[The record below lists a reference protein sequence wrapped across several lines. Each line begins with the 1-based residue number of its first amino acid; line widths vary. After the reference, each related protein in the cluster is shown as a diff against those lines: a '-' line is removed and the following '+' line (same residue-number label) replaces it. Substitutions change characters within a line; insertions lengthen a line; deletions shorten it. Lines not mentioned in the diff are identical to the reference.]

1 MAWLRFHVRFGM
13 ERRARPRLTRLHLL
27 PAVRTDCLL
36 LAAISMLQQQLP
48 WHLIHQL
55 PLSQRRLACHLIQC
69 RLRLPFPQRPNLG
82 KHLLGPRAQILS
94 SALTV
99 SLRARFAILNRH
111 SSSTPYHPH
120 EILGCTPARSA
131 RSVLSPMHCS
141 ARCTVA
147 HFTAPRVYLL
157 CGTSP
162 NRKLESATSSHRV
175 ASEPSKGMSNE
186 LRTNSPACHC
196 VVG

>member
-13 ERRARPRLTRLHLL
+13 ERRARPALIRLHLL
-27 PAVRTDCLL
+27 PALWTDCLL

-99 SLRARFAILNRH
+99 SLRAPLLFSTATPRPPPIILTKYWDAPRRG
-111 SSSTPYHPH
+111 
-120 EILGCTPARSA
+120 LQDRS
-131 RSVLSPMHCS
+131 S

-147 HFTAPRVYLL
+147 QVTASGVYLL

-162 NRKLESATSSHRV
+162 IRKLESATSSHRV

-196 VVG
+196 AVG

>member
-1 MAWLRFHVRFGM
+1 MAWLRFHVRLGM
-13 ERRARPRLTRLHLL
+13 ERRARPAPIRLHLL
-27 PAVRTDCLL
+27 PALWPDCLL

-94 SALTV
+94 SALPV

-120 EILGCTPARSA
+120 EILGCSPARSA
-131 RSVLSPMHCS
+131 RSVLS
-141 ARCTVA
+141 RCTVA
-147 HFTAPRVYLL
+147 HFTASGVYLL

-196 VVG
+196 AVG

>member
-1 MAWLRFHVRFGM
+1 MPAFLNRCLTTCLQASSTGAPPMDWLHFHVRFGM

-48 WHLIHQL
+48 WHLTNKL
-55 PLSQRRLACHLIQC
+55 RPWQRRLACHLIKC
-69 RLRLPFPQRPNLG
+69 RLRTLFPPRPNLG

-94 SALTV
+94 SALPV

-131 RSVLSPMHCS
+131 RSVLSPMHCCPS
-141 ARCTVA
+141 
-147 HFTAPRVYLL
+147 HGSPRLFAMRNI
-157 CGTSP
+157 THP
-162 NRKLESATSSHRV
+162 
-175 ASEPSKGMSNE
+175 
-186 LRTNSPACHC
+186 
-196 VVG
+196 

>member
-48 WHLIHQL
+48 WHLTNKL
-55 PLSQRRLACHLIQC
+55 RPSQRRLACHLIKC
-69 RLRLPFPQRPNLG
+69 RLRTLFPPRPPLV
-82 KHLLGPRAQILS
+82 KHLFG
-94 SALTV
+94 
-99 SLRARFAILNRH
+99 RARMLCLRLIPFHCGPPLLFSFPTPRLPPFILTKHWDAPRLGLQDR
-111 SSSTPYHPH
+111 ST
-120 EILGCTPARSA
+120 
-131 RSVLSPMHCS
+131 

-147 HFTAPRVYLL
+147 EVTASGVYLL

-162 NRKLESATSSHRV
+162 IRKLESATSSHRV

-196 VVG
+196 AVG